1 MYEQIREH
9 IRENE
14 IPEALNAMDK
24 LPLSAELKGKLLT
37 LHRRWRIY
45 ENRAMSNLEE
55 ERLLRI
61 EENQIVDDMI
71 TLLNRAE
78 DSKGTVRQREVK
90 VTYTEREAGATAGA
104 GGVNKSSGGI
114 PRWLLYAGGL
124 ALLLFGGVWL
134 VKSMQG
140 PDPATGELAGST
152 PPVTESSADREAP
165 PSSTDTPESPPASDD
180 APPSSTERPT
190 LRPATDLKIED
201 LSRVKELQVD
211 PNILRNPRI
220 LDAIKA
226 NAPLMTEGSYIPM
239 AIAVYYNEKAPTAYN
254 EELTK
259 TLGSFIR
266 ARIQR
271 EASMEVLTKAFH
283 VSDMREKIVLRAIGG
298 DARLK
303 SSRAKYLLLCDI
315 RQVSG
320 DKGYLRMCLYDIAR
334 QKGFTRGKS
343 ITIRSGKSFQ
353 EKELLMAVQEYL
365 TELKKRGLYE

>member
-14 IPEALNAMDK
+14 IPEALDAMDK
-24 LPLSAELKGKLLT
+24 ISLSAELKGKLLT

-45 ENRAMSNLEE
+45 EDRAMSNLEE

-61 EENQIVDDMI
+61 EENQIVDDLI

-90 VTYTEREAGATAGA
+90 VTYTEREAGANAGA
-104 GGVNKSSGGI
+104 GGGQKSKGI
-114 PRWLLYAGGL
+114 PLSYLLGALGL
-124 ALLLFGGVWL
+124 IALLAFGWWI
-134 VKSMQG
+134 MQ
-140 PDPATGELAGST
+140 PKPEPAATPVSAGT
-152 PPVTESSADREAP
+152 AEDQQAP
-165 PSSTDTPESPPASDD
+165 PSSSTSETPSATDD
-180 APPSSTERPT
+180 APPSSTGRPT

-201 LSRVKELQVD
+201 LSRAKDLQID
-211 PNILRNPRI
+211 PNILRNPKI
-220 LDAIKA
+220 IEGIKI
-226 NAPLMTEGSYIPM
+226 NAPMMTTGDYVPM
-239 AIAVYYNEKAPTAYN
+239 AIAVYFNEKAPTAYN

-266 ARIQR
+266 ARVQR
-271 EASMEVLTKAFH
+271 EVSMEILTKAFH
-283 VSDMREKIVLRAIGG
+283 LSDMREKIVLRSYGG

-303 SSRAKYLLLCDI
+303 SSRAKHLLLCDI
-315 RQVSG
+315 RQVTG
-320 DKGYLRMCLYDIAR
+320 EKGYLRMCLYDVAR

-353 EKELLMAVQEYL
+353 EKEMLLAVQEYL
-365 TELKKRGLYE
+365 SELKKRGLFE